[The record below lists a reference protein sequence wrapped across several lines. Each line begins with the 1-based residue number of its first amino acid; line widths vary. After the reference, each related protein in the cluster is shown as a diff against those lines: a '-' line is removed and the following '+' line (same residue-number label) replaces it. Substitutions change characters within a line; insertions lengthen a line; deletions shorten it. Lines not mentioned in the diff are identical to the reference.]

1 MRSSVYPVEPEEL
14 MAYLDGELP
23 VEQATA
29 AAAHLEE
36 CRECQILVA
45 EMKSV
50 SEGLTAWEIESAEPA
65 INGELSKALA
75 ERQEERSAPRGR
87 WDWLGQYRF
96 RRMAPWAGG
105 ALAGG
110 LAVLL
115 LTFTLMSSLSHREY
129 GPAPLATRTET
140 MAFSAAKEVPKPGG
154 RDHILPDAAALLS
167 ESQREEQLK
176 RKEMTQLA
184 TNLENNHVPTAES
197 QMAAGPA
204 TAPMIIHTAQLTV
217 VIQNLDIARAQVD
230 KIVER
235 YSGYIGDLTVSA
247 PSNGARTLT
256 ATLRVPATQLDS
268 ALAELKKL
276 GRVES
281 ETQDGKDVSAQY
293 VDLEARLSNSRN
305 TEKRLLELLSNRTG
319 KLSDVLEVET
329 ELSRVR
335 EEIERMEGER
345 RLLAKQ
351 VEYATLTATVTEEYK
366 APASAL
372 PDSTATRFRNA
383 AVDGYRSVV
392 NFIIGVAL
400 FLISDGP
407 MLVVWTLILLL
418 PARWVWRRYRKYRET
433 PSL

>member
-1 MRSSVYPVEPEEL
+1 MRSNVHPVEPEEL

-29 AAAHLEE
+29 AAVHLEE

-50 SEGLTAWEIESAEPA
+50 SEVLTAFEIESAEPA
-65 INGELSKALA
+65 IHGELSKALD
-75 ERQEERSAPRGR
+75 ERQEERSAAPDR
-87 WDWLGQYRF
+87 WDWLGQDGF
-96 RRMAPWAGG
+96 RRLAPWAGS

-115 LTFTLMSSLSHREY
+115 ISSFSHSKY
-129 GPAPLATRTET
+129 GPAPVATRTES
-140 MAFSAAKEVPKPGG
+140 MALSAAKEVPKPGAD
-154 RDHILPDAAALLS
+154 RDLSDSAALLS
-167 ESQREEQLK
+167 ESQREELLK
-176 RKEMTQLA
+176 RKEMAQGA
-184 TNLENNHVPTAES
+184 SNLEVNRGGTVES
-197 QMAAGPA
+197 QIAAELASG
-204 TAPMIIHTAQLTV
+204 PMIIRTAQLTV
-217 VIQNLDIARAQVD
+217 VIQNLDSARAEVD

-235 YSGYIGDLTVSA
+235 YSGYVGDLTVSA

-256 ATLRVPATQLDS
+256 ATLRVPATQLAS
-268 ALAELKKL
+268 AIAELKKL

-281 ETQDGKDVSAQY
+281 ETQNGHDVTAQY

-329 ELSRVR
+329 ELRQVR

-418 PARWVWRRYRKYRET
+418 PARWAWRRYRKYRET